1 MSKIIKLAT
10 ELVPEVAQS
19 VANEAKELLDM
30 RAVRMVVPCNFPVGC
45 IPKLHV
51 HRGERDGPAR
61 VRPRLLP
68 LRPQL
73 IRRAAERAVAGL
85 RRAYLRSCV
94 PPERGQLRRGQQDVR
109 PRTCTIHPP
118 GDNNALFITAKL
130 VHMTQ
135 HAYGVMA

>member
-51 HRGERDGPAR
+51 HRGEDPLAYDPDFCLSVLNSFAELQNAPWRACVGRTSGPACRGSADNFDVGSRTCAR
-61 VRPRLLP
+61 VRARFIHRGTTMHCSS
-68 LRPQL
+68 RP
-73 IRRAAERAVAGL
+73 
-85 RRAYLRSCV
+85 S
-94 PPERGQLRRGQQDVR
+94 
-109 PRTCTIHPP
+109 
-118 GDNNALFITAKL
+118 
-130 VHMTQ
+130 
-135 HAYGVMA
+135 